1 MWDLKPGL
9 LTKEGVLMDARK
21 ILLKAGGG
29 RAVKI
34 QVATTA
40 SWPKLRGRFSRIAQ
54 NWADAQNFTGS
65 PGTLLQVP
73 DGKGALAEVILG
85 SKPDDDGF
93 RLARLYRQL
102 PPGVYMFGGTKS
114 EIPEFAELAWCLE
127 AYGFDRYKT
136 GARKFPSLVCS
147 PHVDYE
153 GVARLA
159 SATYLVRDLINTP
172 SNDFGPDEL
181 EVATRKV
188 ASQYKAKFG
197 VIKGEALRRGFPMI
211 HAVGKASPRLPR
223 LIDFSWGAARAPRV
237 TLVGKGV
244 CFDTGGLDIKPAS
257 GMILMKKDMGGA
269 ANVLGLA
276 QMIMDARLPVRL
288 RVLIPAV
295 ENSIAGNAF
304 RPGDILKSRKG
315 LTVEIGNT
323 DAEGRLV
330 LGDALALADEEAPDL
345 LIDMATLTGAA
356 RVALGPDLPPFYT
369 GDEKL
374 AGDLTRHSQ
383 GQKDPLWRMPF
394 WEPYYSLIESPVADM
409 NNSADTSFAG
419 SLTAALFLKRF
430 VENAKSYLH
439 LDIYGWTPTAKP
451 GFPKGGEAQ
460 GIRALFSLIAER
472 YKK

>member
-1 MWDLKPGL
+1 M
-9 LTKEGVLMDARK
+9 KEGVLMDARK
-21 ILLKAGGG
+21 ILLKAGGDK
-29 RAVKI
+29 AIKI
-34 QVATTA
+34 QVATVAT
-40 SWPKLRGRFSRIAQ
+40 WPKIRAQ
-54 NWADAQNFTGS
+54 LPRVAQAWAEAQNFTGS
-65 PGTLLQVP
+65 SGTSLQVP
-73 DGKGALAEVILG
+73 DGKGAVAEVILG
-85 SKPDDDGF
+85 SNSGDDGF
-93 RLARLYRQL
+93 HLARLYRQL
-102 PPGVYMFGGTKS
+102 PRGSYAFKGTKS
-114 EIPEFAELAWCLE
+114 ESPKFAELAWCLE
-127 AYGFDRYKT
+127 AYNFARYK
-136 GARKFPSLVCS
+136 ANAKKFPSLVCS

-153 GVARLA
+153 EIVRLA
-159 SATYLVRDLINTP
+159 NATYLVRDLINTP

-181 EVATRKV
+181 ESAARKV
-188 ASQYKAKFG
+188 ASRYKAKFA
-197 VIKGEALRRGFPMI
+197 VVRGESLKRRFPMV
-211 HAVGKASPRLPR
+211 HEVGKASPRHPR
-223 LIDFSWGAARAPRV
+223 LIDFSWGSARAPKV

-257 GMILMKKDMGGA
+257 GMALMKKDMGGA

-330 LGDALALADEEAPDL
+330 LGDALALADEETPDL
-345 LIDMATLTGAA
+345 LIDMATLTGSA

-369 GDEKL
+369 SDEKL
-374 AGDLTRHSQ
+374 AGDVTRHAE
-383 GQKDPLWRMPF
+383 GQRDPLWRMPF
-394 WEPYYSLIESPVADM
+394 WEPYYALFESPVADM

-419 SLTAALFLKRF
+419 SITAALFLKRF
-430 VENAKSYLH
+430 VEKAKSYLH

-460 GIRALFSLIAER
+460 GIRALFSLISER

>member
-1 MWDLKPGL
+1 
-9 LTKEGVLMDARK
+9 MDARK
-21 ILLKAGGG
+21 ILLKAGGDK
-29 RAVKI
+29 AIKI

-40 SWPKLRGRFSRIAQ
+40 TWPKIRGELPRIAQ
-54 NWADAQNFTGS
+54 AWAEAQNFTSS
-65 PGTLLQVP
+65 PGNCLQIP
-73 DGKGALAEVILG
+73 DGKGAVAEVIMG
-85 SKPDDDGF
+85 ANPGDDGF
-93 RLARLYRQL
+93 HLARLYRQL
-102 PPGVYMFGGTKS
+102 PPGTYAFRGAKS
-114 EIPEFAELAWCLE
+114 ESPKFAELAWCLE
-127 AYGFDRYKT
+127 AYGFDRYK
-136 GARKFPSLVCS
+136 ANAKKFPHLVC
-147 PHVDYE
+147 PAHADYD
-153 GVARLA
+153 GIVRLA
-159 SATYLVRDLINTP
+159 NATYLVRDLINTP

-181 EVATRKV
+181 EAAARKV
-188 ASQYKAKFG
+188 ASHYKAKLG
-197 VIKGEALRRGFPMI
+197 VVKGEALKRGFPMV
-211 HAVGKASPRLPR
+211 HEVGKASPRQPR
-223 LIDFSWGAARAPRV
+223 LIDFSWGSSRAPKV

-257 GMILMKKDMGGA
+257 GMALMKKDMGGA

-276 QMIMDARLPVRL
+276 QMIMDANLPVRL

-323 DAEGRLV
+323 DAEGRLI
-330 LGDALALADEEAPDL
+330 LGDALALADEETPDL
-345 LIDMATLTGAA
+345 LIDMATLTGSA

-369 GDEKL
+369 NDEKL
-374 AGDLTRHSQ
+374 AGDVARHAE

-394 WEPYYSLIESPVADM
+394 WEPYYSLFESPVADM

-419 SLTAALFLKRF
+419 SITAALFLKRF

-460 GIRALFSLIAER
+460 GIRALFSLISER

>member
-1 MWDLKPGL
+1 
-9 LTKEGVLMDARK
+9 MDARK

-29 RAVKI
+29 KAIKI
-34 QVATTA
+34 QVATAAT
-40 SWPKLRGRFSRIAQ
+40 WPKIRGQLSSIAQ
-54 NWADAQNFTGS
+54 AWAEAQNFTGS
-65 PGTLLQVP
+65 PGNCLQIP
-73 DGKGALAEVILG
+73 DGKGAVAEVILG
-85 SKPDDDGF
+85 SNQGDDGF
-93 RLARLYRQL
+93 QLARLYRQL
-102 PPGVYMFGGTKS
+102 PPGTYAFGRESPK
-114 EIPEFAELAWCLE
+114 FAELAWCLE
-127 AYGFDRYKT
+127 AYAFDRYK
-136 GARKFPSLVCS
+136 ANAKKFPSLVCS
-147 PHVDYE
+147 SHVDCE
-153 GVARLA
+153 GIVRLA
-159 SATYLVRDLINTP
+159 NATYLVRDLINTP

-181 EVATRKV
+181 EAAARKV
-188 ASQYKAKFG
+188 ASHYKAKLG
-197 VIKGEALRRGFPMI
+197 VVKGEALKRGFPMI
-211 HAVGKASPRLPR
+211 HEVGKASPRQPR
-223 LIDFSWGAARAPRV
+223 LIDFSWGSARAPKV

-257 GMILMKKDMGGA
+257 GMALMKKDMGGA

-276 QMIMDARLPVRL
+276 QMIMDAKLPVRL

-323 DAEGRLV
+323 DAEGRLI
-330 LGDALALADEEAPDL
+330 LGDALALADEESPDL
-345 LIDMATLTGAA
+345 LIDMATLTGSA

-369 GDEKL
+369 NDEKL
-374 AGDLTRHSQ
+374 AGDVTRHAE

-394 WEPYYSLIESPVADM
+394 WEPYYALFESPVADM

-419 SLTAALFLKRF
+419 SITAALFLKRF
-430 VENAKSYLH
+430 VENGKSYLH

-460 GIRALFSLIAER
+460 GIRALFSLISER